1 MKNVNKIF
9 GTILNELSEMVIIRD
24 KSGKILYSNNKDVN
38 DLIFKENEIIIYK
51 NKYYDCKKVV
61 LKDEISNYELIIL
74 DDVTNYH
81 KLIKKTNLDH
91 LTNLYCSR
99 VVDEKLNEWIKLGK
113 SFSFIMGDL
122 DNFKIIN
129 DTIGHF
135 NADEILHEIGL
146 IIKNHIKPS
155 DLAFRFGGEEFIIA
169 LKDCSKENAFMVVER
184 LRKKIE
190 KINYHNAK
198 VTMSFGIDYY
208 DGTIDIEI
216 IKRNADEALYESKE
230 CGKNTTTIYGKIK
243 NNKS

>member
-1 MKNVNKIF
+1 
-9 GTILNELSEMVIIRD
+9 
-24 KSGKILYSNNKDVN
+24 
-38 DLIFKENEIIIYK
+38 
-51 NKYYDCKKVV
+51 
-61 LKDEISNYELIIL
+61 
-74 DDVTNYH
+74 
-81 KLIKKTNLDH
+81 
-91 LTNLYCSR
+91 
-99 VVDEKLNEWIKLGK
+99 
-113 SFSFIMGDL
+113 
-122 DNFKIIN
+122 
-129 DTIGHF
+129 
-135 NADEILHEIGL
+135 
-146 IIKNHIKPS
+146 
-155 DLAFRFGGEEFIIA
+155 IIA